1 MDVLVN
7 RLKLL
12 AESLGSMQSRL
23 AVFSHESQQ
32 RFPLH
37 EIDLTRHGSLR
48 RQLTRSTGNH
58 RAQAEHLTRSGNL
71 QDENFAVFRS
81 SGKFYFARA
90 QHEYSSWHLAFDEQ
104 QRASRQSTYMADV
117 VEVL

>member
-58 RAQAEHLTRSGNL
+58 RAQAEHFTRSGNL
-71 QDENFAVFRS
+71 QDENFAVFGVMESFTLPEHITNIPRCI
-81 SGKFYFARA
+81 
-90 QHEYSSWHLAFDEQ
+90 LP
-104 QRASRQSTYMADV
+104 
-117 VEVL
+117 

>member
-32 RFPLH
+32 RFPLY
-37 EIDLTRHGSLR
+37 EIDLTRHASLR
-48 RQLTRSTGNH
+48 RQLTRSTGKT
-58 RAQAEHLTRSGNL
+58 RAKAYTTTRSGSLQAEHSTILRRRR
-71 QDENFAVFRS
+71 RS
-81 SGKFYFARA
+81 SLSRA
-90 QHEYSSWHLAFDEQ
+90 QHDSSS
-104 QRASRQSTYMADV
+104 SRRS
-117 VEVL
+117 